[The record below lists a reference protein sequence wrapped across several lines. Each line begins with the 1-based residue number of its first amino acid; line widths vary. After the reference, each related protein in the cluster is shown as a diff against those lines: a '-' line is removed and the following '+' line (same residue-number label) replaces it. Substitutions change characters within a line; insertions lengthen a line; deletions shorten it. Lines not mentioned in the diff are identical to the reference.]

1 MSYMYVPLINRPTR
15 VSPYSATLIDNI
27 FTNAIDLVESNNCNN
42 GILFNDLKDHFP
54 VFHIQLRPLK
64 TISSH
69 EIYTKRII
77 NTDTFKNLKQDL
89 ASQNWD
95 EVMSSDDINEGYNKF
110 LDIILNSYQQ
120 NIPTKILKIKNNKKP
135 WITNGLLVSIRK
147 KKIICAIFEKSL

>member
-1 MSYMYVPLINRPTR
+1 MSNMK
-15 VSPYSATLIDNI
+15 YSYI
-27 FTNAIDLVESNNCNN
+27 
-42 GILFNDLKDHFP
+42 
-54 VFHIQLRPLK
+54 
-64 TISSH
+64 
-69 EIYTKRII
+69 
-77 NTDTFKNLKQDL
+77 NLKQDL

-147 KKIICAIFEKSL
+147 KK